1 MNEPTGIQG
10 CACCSGIAPTA
21 EMTSRASSPADVP
34 GLGEKTRLQLALNV
48 PDLAAAVDFY
58 SKVLGVEVHKE
69 RPGYAN
75 FEVAEPPL
83 KLVLF
88 EAPNAV
94 SGLNHLGVE
103 GFDDEFVATARS
115 RLHHADLTR
124 EEEHQEVC
132 CHAEQNKVLTY
143 SPDGVMFEFY
153 RITDDDPRPESAR
166 I

>member
-1 MNEPTGIQG
+1 MSERLQMQG
-10 CACCSGIAPTA
+10 CGCCGGVASTETLGAP
-21 EMTSRASSPADVP
+21 SDVPVDVP
-34 GLGEKTRLQLALNV
+34 GLGANTRLQLALNV
-48 PDLAAAVDFY
+48 PDLDAAVDFY
-58 SKVLGVEVHKE
+58 SKVLGVGVHKE

-75 FEVAEPPL
+75 FEVAQPPL

-88 EAPNAV
+88 EVGDAV
-94 SGLNHLGVE
+94 SSLNHLGVE

-115 RLHHADLTR
+115 RLASADLAT
-124 EEEHQEVC
+124 EEEHEAVC

-153 RITDDDPRPESAR
+153 RITDDDPETISAR

>member
-1 MNEPTGIQG
+1 MSEPAGIQG
-10 CACCSGIAPTA
+10 CGCCGGFASTV
-21 EMTSRASSPADVP
+21 EVTSRERSPADVP
-34 GLGEKTRLQLALNV
+34 GLGENTRLQLALNV

-58 SKVLGVEVHKE
+58 SRVLGVEPHKE

-88 EAPNAV
+88 EAPDAV
-94 SGLNHLGVE
+94 SSLNHLGVE

-115 RLHHADLTR
+115 RLRDADLAS
-124 EEEHQEVC
+124 EDEHQEVC

-153 RITDDDPRPESAR
+153 RITDDDPRLESAR